1 MPSSRVR
8 IDTHIADDQPQTSF
22 VGRGE
27 TAWETGQQC
36 PVCGLHTVASNGVML
51 WCTQC
56 NWSGQAIKHKPLQR
70 KEHVFD
76 EW

>member
-8 IDTHIADDQPQTSF
+8 ISTHIADDSPQASF

-27 TAWETGQQC
+27 TAWELTQQC
-36 PVCGLHTVASNGVML
+36 PVCGLKTVASNGVML

-56 NWSGQAIKHKPLQR
+56 QWSGQVVKRKPRVRQER
-70 KEHVFD
+70 VQD